1 MLHSHLSHGKEI
13 RELQITQMSVWTALP
28 TTCLLL
34 ILKTV
39 AGLLGKLSQN
49 FEERMRTLSRSFY
62 LVAAEKAT
70 LVTSSSTG
78 TIQENSARVLALAG
92 SAQTGTV

>member
-39 AGLLGKLSQN
+39 AGLGKLSQN

-78 TIQENSARVLALAG
+78 AIQENSARVLALAG

>member
-13 RELQITQMSVWTALP
+13 RELQIIQTSVGTALP

-39 AGLLGKLSQN
+39 VESVVCFSFKVMH
-49 FEERMRTLSRSFY
+49 RKTLKIHIRGDCQINY
-62 LVAAEKAT
+62 
-70 LVTSSSTG
+70 
-78 TIQENSARVLALAG
+78 N
-92 SAQTGTV
+92 